1 MKTSKPRPLLFL
13 LTYYGLVLAFFTLCR
28 VVVLLQ
34 NFADFKPVE
43 KALLPKVFRL
53 GAIFDTVMISY
64 VILLPFLLLTFLH
77 FVSRTFKKGVRQ
89 FLNIYLSIA
98 LVLYFMFSMVDI
110 GYFDFYG
117 TRLNSGV
124 FSWMGSPWLIVKTL
138 VTDYHYWIYI
148 VLTIIAI
155 WGIFKVVS
163 KLNSCFLEG
172 SSPSRLKVKPII
184 STIIFALLLFTGLRG
199 SLDFEN
205 RPLEPKA
212 ALFSPYALVNNITV
226 NGVFN
231 LVHNLSNRDI
241 DFLTEED
248 ALKWSAE
255 YLGFEPTNQQFPLAH
270 HQMGVDTAQKKN
282 VVLVIMESMSA
293 DQTGLYG
300 SNKGLTPFLDS
311 LAKNSICFPN
321 IYTSGVHTHNGLYST
336 LYSHPA
342 ILDRVGIREGALAN
356 LSYYGLPHILKEKGY
371 NNTFLITGD
380 GNFDSMIGFFP
391 ENGFDKFVSQDDFPK
406 SDRTSSWGV
415 SDHVLFNKTMH
426 IMDSEHATNTPF
438 FMSYMTISTHTPWT
452 LPKDDRIPPLK
463 GENMED
469 RSYAYAD
476 WSIKQFLE
484 QAKLKP
490 WYNNTIFAFVA
501 DHGQRFN
508 IVYDMPLAYH
518 HTPFI
523 IFDPSVDTV
532 SWNDKIGL
540 QIDVFPTLMSY
551 LGFEFENNTL
561 GTDLFTQTR
570 PYAYFSA
577 DDKIGILDSVHF
589 YVENINGHQ
598 ALYRYKDKSVENEL
612 LKYPEKVSEMQQYAY
627 SMLQSSIYAVENRV
641 VGKPSLN
648 QE

>member
-1 MKTSKPRPLLFL
+1 MKSTKPRPLLYIL
-13 LTYYGLVLAFFTLCR
+13 AYYGLVLAFFTLCR
-28 VVVLLQ
+28 TVLLLQ
-34 NFADFKPVE
+34 NISNFKPLE
-43 KALLPKVFRL
+43 KAFIPKIYWL
-53 GAIFDTVMISY
+53 GSIFDSVMISY
-64 VILLPFLLLTFLH
+64 VILLPFLLLTFLR
-77 FVSRTFKKGVRQ
+77 FISGKYSKGVRR
-89 FLNIYLSIA
+89 FLTIYLSTA

-124 FSWMGSPWLIVKTL
+124 FSWMGSPLLIVKTL

-148 VLTIIAI
+148 ILTILAV
-155 WGIFKVVS
+155 WGISKAIS
-163 KLNSCFLEG
+163 KLGHCFLEG
-172 SSPSRLKVKPII
+172 TTNPRFTIKYAV
-184 STIIFALLLFTGLRG
+184 STVLFALVLFAGLRG

-212 ALFSPYALVNNITV
+212 ALFSPYALVNNITI

-241 DFLTEED
+241 DFLSNDE
-248 ALKWSAE
+248 ALSLSAS
-255 YLGFEPTNQQFPLAH
+255 YLGFEPTNRNYPLAH
-270 HQMGVDTAQKKN
+270 LQSGVDSVRKKN

-300 SNKGLTPFLDS
+300 NNKGLTPFLDS
-311 LAKNSICFPN
+311 LARNSICFPN

-356 LSYYGLPHILKEKGY
+356 LSYYGMPHIFKEKGY
-371 NNTFLITGD
+371 SNTFLITGD

-426 IMDSEHATNTPF
+426 LMDSVHATNTPF

-452 LPKDDRIPPLK
+452 LPKDGRIPSLK

-490 WYNNTIFAFVA
+490 WYNNTVFAFVA

-532 SWNDKIGL
+532 SWNNKIGL

-561 GTDLFTQTR
+561 GTDLFNHTR

-577 DDKIGILDSVHF
+577 DDKIGVLDSVHF

-598 ALYRYKDKSVENEL
+598 ALYRYKEKSVENEL
-612 LKYPEKVSEMQQYAY
+612 TLYPEKVKDMQRYAY
-627 SMLQSSIYAVENRV
+627 SMLQSSIYTVENRM
-641 VGKPSLN
+641 VGKPEVNL
-648 QE
+648 Q